1 MPFNSCVS
9 LALNL
14 FFHWCDEGAFPKDHQ
29 KTKWLKGCSY
39 YSVTKSCPTLSN
51 PMDCSPQ
58 SSSVLHYVPEFA
70 QIYVHWVSDAIQ
82 LSFPLPLPS
91 PFAFN
96 LSHHQGLFQWVT
108 SLHHVAKVLE
118 LQLQQQSFQWY
129 SGLISFRMDGF
140 VLFAVRGHIFKI

>member
-1 MPFNSCVS
+1 MPFNSCVA

-29 KTKWLKGCSY
+29 KTKWLKGCSSF
-39 YSVTKSCPTLSN
+39 SVTRSCPTLSN

-58 SSSVLHYVPEFA
+58 SSSVLHYLPEFA

-96 LSHHQGLFQWVT
+96 LSQHQVFSNESPLCIMWPKYWSFSFSNSPSSDIQGWFPVGWT
-108 SLHHVAKVLE
+108 SLFS
-118 LQLQQQSFQWY
+118 LQSEGTY
-129 SGLISFRMDGF
+129 
-140 VLFAVRGHIFKI
+140 